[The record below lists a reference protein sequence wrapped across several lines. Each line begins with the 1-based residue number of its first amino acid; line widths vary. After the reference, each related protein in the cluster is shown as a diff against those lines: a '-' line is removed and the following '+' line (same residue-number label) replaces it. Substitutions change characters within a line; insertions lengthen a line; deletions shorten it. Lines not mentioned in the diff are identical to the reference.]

1 MSRTRMLVASISI
14 VGAII
19 VGGIFLQTASAS
31 VETQD
36 PKPKVAI
43 VWSSGDKEVAT
54 NMAFMYGLNALRFEW
69 ASEVHVVV
77 WGPSSQL
84 LSTDVEL
91 QEQVA
96 AMREAGVLFYACKAC
111 ADGYGV
117 SERLEEL
124 GVEVKYM
131 GQALTDYLVAD
142 DWNTITF

>member
-1 MSRTRMLVASISI
+1 MKRAKTFVTSMCL
-14 VGAII
+14 VGAILA
-19 VGGIFLQTASAS
+19 GGILQQTASAS
-31 VETQD
+31 EQAQD

-43 VWSSGDKEVAT
+43 VWTSGDREVAI

-77 WGPSSQL
+77 WGPSAKL
-84 LSTDVEL
+84 LSTDVQL

-96 AMREAGVLFYACKAC
+96 AMQEAGVVFYACKAC

-117 SERLEEL
+117 SETLQEL

-131 GQALTDYLVAD
+131 GQELTDYLTAS
-142 DWNTITF
+142 DWHTITF